1 LALIKVHPLSG
12 VLVVVAVLAGQ
23 ATTIV
28 VLFALA
34 LWHELGHYVAARACG
49 WRIRAVH
56 VMPFGGVLEV
66 DESASRPL
74 AEEALVAIAGP
85 LQHVWLIGALW
96 LAEAQGWLAPA
107 LVGPLVRANV
117 GLLLFNLLPVSPL
130 DGGKLLAALA
140 SARVAYYR
148 MLRASA
154 IVGIAGGAAGLI
166 ASGLLLRHGGLAVNL
181 AVVSAFVLYSNL
193 HALRHVPYVFRR
205 FLLHRKF
212 PPEAQLKPIY
222 YRQTPSIPQA
232 THHLLKERKSIHV
245 GPGWVM
251 PEEVVVRRFWR
262 EEKVAGGHRL

>member
-1 LALIKVHPLSG
+1 MIKVHPLSG
-12 VLVVVAVLAGQ
+12 VLVAVALLAGQ
-23 ATTIV
+23 GTTIV

-49 WRIRAVH
+49 WRIRAVR

-66 DESASRPL
+66 DESATRPL

-140 SARVAYYR
+140 STRVAYHR
-148 MLRASA
+148 VLRGTA
-154 IVGIAGGAAGLI
+154 IAGIAGGTLGLAA
-166 ASGLLLRHGGLAVNL
+166 SVLLLRHGGLAVNL

-193 HALRHVPYVFRR
+193 HALRHIPYTMRR
-205 FLLHRKF
+205 FLLHRTF
-212 PPEAQLKPIY
+212 PPDTPLRPIY
-222 YRQTPSIPQA
+222 YVQTPPIPQA
-232 THHLLKERKSIHV
+232 TSRLLKEQKSIHV

-251 PEEVVVRRFWR
+251 SEEVVVQRFWR
-262 EEKVAGGHRL
+262 EEKVAGRHRL

>member
-1 LALIKVHPLSG
+1 ML
-12 VLVVVAVLAGQ
+12 VAVALLAGQ

-34 LWHELGHYVAARACG
+34 LWHELGHYVAARVFG

-96 LAEAQGWLAPA
+96 LAEAQGWLAPT

-140 SARVAYYR
+140 GARVAYHR
-148 MLRASA
+148 VLRTSA
-154 IVGIAGGAAGLI
+154 FVGIAVGAVGLI
-166 ASGLLLRHGGLAVNL
+166 ASGMLSRHGGLAANL
-181 AVVSAFVLYSNL
+181 AIVSAFVLYSNF
-193 HALRHVPYVFRR
+193 HALRHIPYVFRR

-212 PPEAQLKPIY
+212 PPEAPLKPIY
-222 YRQTPSIPQA
+222 YRHMPSAPQA
-232 THHLLKERKSIHV
+232 THRLLKEQKSIHV
-245 GPGWVM
+245 GPDWVM
-251 PEEVVVRRFWR
+251 PEEVVVRRYWY
-262 EEKVAGGHRL
+262 EEKVAGARRL